1 MREKNL
7 TEGGIRKTML
17 IFSIPMILGNR
28 LQQIYNIADT
38 MIVGHFVGAEALAA
52 VGSAYTLMTFI
63 TSIIIGLC
71 MGSSAVFSMAYGA
84 GNKDELKESIWVSF
98 WFILTVTVMLNAV
111 VVIFNKPILRIL
123 QIPEDVYPLMNL
135 YVRIIYCGIIFTFIY
150 NYFACLLRAVGNSVT
165 PLIFLAISSVL
176 NIVLDIWFVA
186 GLKLGVRGAAEA
198 TVISQA
204 VSGIG
209 IAVFTMKRMPELRI
223 PKEYRHFGKEI
234 FHKVTTYSFLTCAQQ
249 SVMNLGILM
258 IQGLVNSFGT
268 VIMAAF
274 AVAVKID
281 TLAYMPAQEFGNAF
295 SLFISQN
302 YGAGKFDRIEKGV
315 KQALAVSTVFCM
327 IVSAIVWIFSPQMI
341 EIFLDNADPQIIKA
355 GVDYLHIEGVFYFGI
370 GCLFLLYGL
379 YRAINKPMMSLIL
392 TILSL
397 GTRVALAY
405 LFAPNPLFGVNAIWW
420 AIPIGWGIADV
431 VGIMYYQNKERH
443 KWEECVDKILKKS
456 ANLQK

>member
-7 TEGGIRKTML
+7 TEGGILKTML
-17 IFSIPMILGNR
+17 IFSIPMILGNL

-38 MIVGHFVGAEALAA
+38 MVVGHFVGAEALAA

-98 WFILTVTVMLNAV
+98 WFILTVTVMLHAV
-111 VVIFNKPILRIL
+111 VVLFN
-123 QIPEDVYPLMNL
+123 
-135 YVRIIYCGIIFTFIY
+135 
-150 NYFACLLRAVGNSVT
+150 
-165 PLIFLAISSVL
+165 

>member
-7 TEGGIRKTML
+7 TEGGILKTML
-17 IFSIPMILGNR
+17 IFSIPMILGNL

-38 MIVGHFVGAEALAA
+38 MVVGHFVGAEALAA

-84 GNKDELKESIWVSF
+84 GNKDELKERIWVSF

-234 FHKVTTYSFLTCAQQ
+234 FHKVTTDSFLTCAQQ

-268 VIMAAF
+268 VIMAGF
-274 AVAVKID
+274 AVAV
-281 TLAYMPAQEFGNAF
+281 
-295 SLFISQN
+295 
-302 YGAGKFDRIEKGV
+302 
-315 KQALAVSTVFCM
+315 
-327 IVSAIVWIFSPQMI
+327 
-341 EIFLDNADPQIIKA
+341 
-355 GVDYLHIEGVFYFGI
+355 
-370 GCLFLLYGL
+370 
-379 YRAINKPMMSLIL
+379 
-392 TILSL
+392 
-397 GTRVALAY
+397 
-405 LFAPNPLFGVNAIWW
+405 
-420 AIPIGWGIADV
+420 
-431 VGIMYYQNKERH
+431 
-443 KWEECVDKILKKS
+443 
-456 ANLQK
+456 